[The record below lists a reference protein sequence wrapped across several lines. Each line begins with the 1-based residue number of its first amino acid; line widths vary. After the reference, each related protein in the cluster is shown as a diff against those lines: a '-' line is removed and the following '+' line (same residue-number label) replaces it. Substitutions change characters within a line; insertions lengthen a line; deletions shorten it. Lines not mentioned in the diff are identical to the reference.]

1 MPLLLSRMLVSV
13 WTNATTR
20 HVLSWPVN
28 MLLIFL
34 VFYFCSCILSYFFSK
49 LMNFFKTII
58 QQITYCFSL
67 IYDFPFFLN
76 VILITHCRLFRIF
89 WMYVSFTVMSLG
101 NTCWYFCTH
110 QHTLDSFPRWLS
122 KKLSLGFQRRQ
133 ATVTVTA
140 AHTDTRVI
148 MFPALAVG
156 ITVAISLAS
165 LGNSYRYY
173 CTHGILLLLANN
185 PKLKAL

>member
-1 MPLLLSRMLVSV
+1 MCCLDQ
-13 WTNATTR
+13 WICY
-20 HVLSWPVN
+20 
-28 MLLIFL
+28 LIFL
-34 VFYFCSCILSYFFSK
+34 FMFVYFIIILSK
-49 LMNFFKTII
+49 LVNFFKAII

-67 IYDFPFFLN
+67 IYEFPFFLN

-122 KKLSLGFQRRQ
+122 
-133 ATVTVTA
+133 TVTVNA
-140 AHTDTRVI
+140 AHTGTRVI

-165 LGNSYRYY
+165 LGNSYRYC

-185 PKLKAL
+185 PELKAL